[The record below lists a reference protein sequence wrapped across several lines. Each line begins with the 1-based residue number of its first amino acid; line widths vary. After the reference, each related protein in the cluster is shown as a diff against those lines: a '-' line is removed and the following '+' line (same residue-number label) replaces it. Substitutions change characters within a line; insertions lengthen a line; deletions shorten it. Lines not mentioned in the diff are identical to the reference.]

1 MDEELQLR
9 GMRPRTRKTYL
20 YAVRRFAE
28 FHRRRPDQLDRE
40 DVRTYLVHLVEER
53 QLSSSSINQSL
64 CALRF
69 LYVEVLRRPEVME
82 GFRSPKKRSRRLPV
96 VLSRP
101 ELARLFKVAGIDLRY
116 QTLWMTIYS
125 AGLRVGEARAL
136 HVADIDSEA
145 MQIRVRE
152 GKGDHQRL
160 VMLSERLLGQL
171 RRFWQVYRPSNWLF
185 YGPEKD
191 RPLHIRTLQRRF
203 QQDLARADVTRPATL
218 HSLRHSFATH
228 LLEKGTPLPYIQALL
243 GHRSLTSTMIY
254 ARVRRT
260 GATNVQ
266 SPLEE
271 IPGEL
276 VTPLP

>member
-1 MDEELQLR
+1 MEEELRLR
-9 GMRPRTRKTYL
+9 GLRPRTRKTYL

-28 FHRRRPDQLDRE
+28 FHRQRPDELGRE
-40 DVRTYLVHLVEER
+40 DVRAYLVHLARDRE
-53 QLSSSSINQSL
+53 LSPNTINQSL

-69 LYVEVLRRPEVME
+69 FYVEVLRRPEVME
-82 GFRSPKKRSRRLPV
+82 GFRSPKKRTRRLPV

-101 ELARLFKVAGIDLRY
+101 ELARLFAASGIDLKY

-125 AGLRVGEARAL
+125 AGLRVAEARTL

-152 GKGDHQRL
+152 GKGDRQRL

-171 RRFWQVYRPSNWLF
+171 RRYWQVYRPSKWLF
-185 YGPEKD
+185 YGSEQD
-191 RPLHIRTLQRRF
+191 RPLETRSIQRQF
-203 QQDLARADVTRPATL
+203 QRDLARAEVTRRASL

-228 LLEKGTPLPYIQALL
+228 LLEQGTPLPYIQALL
-243 GHRSLTSTMIY
+243 GHSSLKSTLIY

-260 GATNVQ
+260 GATSVK

-271 IPGEL
+271 IASEL
-276 VTPLP
+276 VTPL